1 MSKLSNHIEALL
13 FLSGEPLKIERIV
26 KILNKEERDVL
37 LAIEELSQNL
47 EKRGVHILNKDNK
60 IMLGTAPESSVY
72 CEELLKEELDKNLGK
87 AGLET
92 LAIIL
97 YKGSFSEKGV
107 SRSEIDYIRGVN
119 SAFTLRALLVRGLI
133 ERGVNPRNKRGY
145 VYTPSIQA
153 MQYLGIAKKEDL
165 PNFEEFIKQME
176 NAIQYSENN

>member
-26 KILNKEERDVL
+26 KILNKEEKDIL
-37 LAIEELSQNL
+37 LAIEELSQIL
-47 EKRGVHILNKDNK
+47 EKRGIHILNQDNK
-60 IMLGTAPESSVY
+60 IMLSTAPESSVY

-97 YKGSFSEKGV
+97 YKGGLSEKGV

-133 ERGVNPRNKRGY
+133 ERGANPRDKRGY

-153 MQYLGIAKKEDL
+153 MQYLGITKKEDL